1 LICFEKGALCLTAGG
16 KYPRLAQFFDEEFSF
31 MTTKRQRRS
40 ENIKEKKIKK
50 STKILY
56 LSVILGGAFILLV
69 LFFITL
75 FNLVFPPVDM
85 DAMKKKERQVVK
97 IYFSDP
103 QERFLMPEKRY
114 VIKENDAAAQA
125 KEIVKAILD
134 GSKTGLVNTYPA
146 GVGLRDVKVVDV
158 DTALVN
164 FSKNLIK
171 LHQGS
176 STAEMA
182 SIYSLTNSI
191 TQNVPTIKKVKI
203 LVEGKEVSSIKGHV
217 STQKAF
223 RPDLELIVAEK
234 EKNS

>member
-1 LICFEKGALCLTAGG
+1 
-16 KYPRLAQFFDEEFSF
+16 

-40 ENIKEKKIKK
+40 ENIREKKVKK

-56 LSVILGGAFILLV
+56 LSLILGGAFIVLV

-75 FNLVFPPVDM
+75 FNLIFPPVDM
-85 DAMKKKERQVVK
+85 DAMKKKEKMVVK

-114 VIKENDAAAQA
+114 VVKENDAAEQA

-134 GSKTGLVNTYPA
+134 GSKIGLVNTYPA
-146 GVGLRDVKVVDV
+146 GVVLRDVKVI
-158 DTALVN
+158 DTATVLVN
-164 FSKNLIK
+164 FSKNLVK

-176 STAEMA
+176 STSEMA

-191 TQNVPTIKKVKI
+191 TQNIPAIKK
-203 LVEGKEVSSIKGHV
+203 
-217 STQKAF
+217 
-223 RPDLELIVAEK
+223 
-234 EKNS
+234 

>member
-1 LICFEKGALCLTAGG
+1 
-16 KYPRLAQFFDEEFSF
+16 

-40 ENIKEKKIKK
+40 ENIKEKKVKK
-50 STKILY
+50 STKIIY
-56 LSVILGGAFILLV
+56 LSLILGGIFILLV
-69 LFFITL
+69 LFFVTL
-75 FNLVFPPVDM
+75 FNLLFPPVDM
-85 DAMKKKERQVVK
+85 DALKKKEKQIAK

-125 KEIVKAILD
+125 KEIVKALLE
-134 GSKTGLVNTYPA
+134 GSKTGLVNTFPA
-146 GVGLRDVKVVDV
+146 GVVLIDVKVGD
-158 DTALVN
+158 AGIASVN

-171 LHQGS
+171 KYQGG

-182 SIYSLTNSI
+182 TIYSLTNSI
-191 TQNVPTIKKVKI
+191 TQNVPGIKKVKI
-203 LVEGKEVSSIKGHV
+203 LVEGRELSSIKGHI

-223 RPDLELIVAEK
+223 SPDLELLVPEK

>member
-1 LICFEKGALCLTAGG
+1 
-16 KYPRLAQFFDEEFSF
+16 

-40 ENIKEKKIKK
+40 DNIKEKKVKK

-56 LSVILGGAFILLV
+56 LSLILGGIFVLLV
-69 LFFITL
+69 LFFVTL
-75 FNLVFPPVDM
+75 FNLLFPPVDM
-85 DAMKKKERQVVK
+85 DALKKKEKQIAK

-125 KEIVKAILD
+125 KEIVKALLE
-134 GSKTGLVNTYPA
+134 GSKTGLVNTFPA
-146 GVGLRDVKVVDV
+146 GVVLIDVKVGD
-158 DTALVN
+158 AGIASVN

-171 LHQGS
+171 KYQGG

-182 SIYSLTNSI
+182 TIYSLTNSI
-191 TQNVPTIKKVKI
+191 TQNVPGIKQVKI
-203 LVEGKEVSSIKGHV
+203 LVEGKELSSIKGHI
-217 STQKAF
+217 STQRAF
-223 RPDLELIVAEK
+223 SPDLELLIPEK

>member
-1 LICFEKGALCLTAGG
+1 
-16 KYPRLAQFFDEEFSF
+16 

-40 ENIKEKKIKK
+40 ENIKEKKTKK
-50 STKILY
+50 STRILY
-56 LSVILGGAFILLV
+56 LSLILGGIFVLLV
-69 LFFITL
+69 LFFVTL
-75 FNLVFPPVDM
+75 FNIIFPPVDM
-85 DAMKKKERQVVK
+85 DALKKKEKQVAQ

-125 KEIVKAILD
+125 KEIVKALLE
-134 GSKTGLVNTYPA
+134 GSKAGLVNTFPV
-146 GVGLRDVKVVDV
+146 GVVLIDVKVGD
-158 DTALVN
+158 AGIASVN

-171 LHQGS
+171 KYQGG

-182 SIYSLTNSI
+182 TIYSLTNSI

-203 LVEGKEVSSIKGHV
+203 LVEGKELSSIKGHI

-223 RPDLELIVAEK
+223 SPDLELLIPEK

>member
-1 LICFEKGALCLTAGG
+1 
-16 KYPRLAQFFDEEFSF
+16 

-40 ENIKEKKIKK
+40 ENIKEKKTKK
-50 STKILY
+50 STRILY
-56 LSVILGGAFILLV
+56 LSLILGGIFVILV
-69 LFFITL
+69 LFFVTL
-75 FNLVFPPVDM
+75 FNLIFPPVDM
-85 DAMKKKERQVVK
+85 DALKKKEKQVAQ

-125 KEIVKAILD
+125 KEIVKALLE
-134 GSKTGLVNTYPA
+134 GSKAGLVNTFPV
-146 GVGLRDVKVVDV
+146 GVVLIDVKVGD
-158 DTALVN
+158 AGIASVN

-171 LHQGS
+171 KYQGG

-182 SIYSLTNSI
+182 TIYSLTNSI

-203 LVEGKEVSSIKGHV
+203 LVEGKELSSINGHI

-223 RPDLELIVAEK
+223 SPDLELLIPEK